1 MRSRIEINEEFENS
15 DKHFL
20 MRNFTLKYKLRL
32 CNSSVLNVPTRL
44 LDSLEMGSNSGLSR
58 PEAVPWASPS
68 P

>member
-1 MRSRIEINEEFENS
+1 
-15 DKHFL
+15 

-44 LDSLEMGSNSGLSR
+44 LDSLEMGSNSGLSH